1 MEILVDENR
10 QLKNLLDSS
19 SKQAEELRENN
30 ETLKLLEEETQEE
43 NDVLKYKV
51 KSLEE
56 SMDRESSDHD
66 SIREEFRIVDELNDS
81 KHELQVKCN

>member
-1 MEILVDENR
+1 MDILVDENR
-10 QLKNLLDSS
+10 KLKNLLDTS

-43 NDVLKYKV
+43 NDVLKFKV

-56 SMDRESSDHD
+56 SLGESS
-66 SIREEFRIVDELNDS
+66 E
-81 KHELQVKCN
+81 